1 MQPRLGIGVAIKLFD
16 ADRLEGRRPLD
27 GSQPVGEGRET
38 VEVVSRVVVVLVGLM
53 VAVVAVGAGY
63 AVLLVVALAS
73 LSLGS
78 ILLAMVV
85 VDAGSKI
92 AAVEVDAKIWA
103 VDLLVRRWGRIERL
117 ELDCAR

>member
-63 AVLLVVALAS
+63 AVLLIVAAAS
-73 LSLGS
+73 LPFGGVPLMMS
-78 ILLAMVV
+78 A
-85 VDAGSKI
+85 VDARS
-92 AAVEVDAKIWA
+92 
-103 VDLLVRRWGRIERL
+103 
-117 ELDCAR
+117 

>member
-1 MQPRLGIGVAIKLFD
+1 VQPRLGIGLAIKLFD

-63 AVLLVVALAS
+63 AVLLIVAATS
-73 LSLGS
+73 LPLGS
-78 ILLAMVV
+78 IPLAIPV
-85 VDAGSKI
+85 VDAGS
-92 AAVEVDAKIWA
+92 
-103 VDLLVRRWGRIERL
+103 
-117 ELDCAR
+117 